1 MPFLCNART
10 AFDYIAIYETSL
22 LCICN
27 SQQSKNYNRPVRPI
41 NRQMDVELR
50 VWTQKEALT
59 FKRDRQMV
67 KITCADQVRVS
78 FSFPIFC
85 CRFCC
90 NSSALR
96 RLRNLIRP
104 PSYRCNKR
112 TLTVTHESRS
122 VTRPEREELESELAI
137 YYKHDRICRS
147 NKSSPR
153 SAQ

>member
-78 FSFPIFC
+78 FSFPIFFVVVVANPLHC
-85 CRFCC
+85 
-90 NSSALR
+90 AV
-96 RLRNLIRP
+96 
-104 PSYRCNKR
+104 Y
-112 TLTVTHESRS
+112 
-122 VTRPEREELESELAI
+122 AI
-137 YYKHDRICRS
+137 
-147 NKSSPR
+147 
-153 SAQ
+153 